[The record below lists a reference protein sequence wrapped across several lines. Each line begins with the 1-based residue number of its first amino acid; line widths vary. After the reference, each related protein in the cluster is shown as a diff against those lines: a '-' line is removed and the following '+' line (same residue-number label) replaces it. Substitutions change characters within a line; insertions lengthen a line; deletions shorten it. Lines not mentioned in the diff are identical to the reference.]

1 MSHRLAA
8 MIGGRGWSLGGLGA
22 GPGRE
27 GRGRGA
33 SGLHL
38 LMVHCGHSP
47 ASAAHSRLSPCLSF
61 TVPSVTSR
69 GRGMGMPRSE
79 QHEAG
84 ACPSVQMTRQ
94 RDGSGDRK
102 QKRRLE
108 DAGK

>member
-38 LMVHCGHSP
+38 LIPTPSRCFWFLSWSIAVIPLPQLLTRGYPP
-47 ASAAHSRLSPCLSF
+47 ASASLSPVSH
-61 TVPSVTSR
+61 R
-69 GRGMGMPRSE
+69 
-79 QHEAG
+79 EAG
-84 ACPSVQMTRQ
+84 VWVCPGVNSMRQ
-94 RDGSGDRK
+94 EHVHQCR
-102 QKRRLE
+102 
-108 DAGK
+108 